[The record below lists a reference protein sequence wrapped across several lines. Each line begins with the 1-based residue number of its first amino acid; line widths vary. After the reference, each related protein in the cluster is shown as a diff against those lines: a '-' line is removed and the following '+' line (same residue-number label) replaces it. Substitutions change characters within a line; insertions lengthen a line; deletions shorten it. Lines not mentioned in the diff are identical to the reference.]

1 MKFYY
6 VTIIFDRQIFDN
18 EKTAH
23 FKIFKIWNEMNF
35 GNSVLQNDTFF
46 KSFRQKLCYNRHKYE
61 IEKKNNIAYSTAC
74 NLKTVCL
81 SGLNLD

>member
-1 MKFYY
+1 
-6 VTIIFDRQIFDN
+6 
-18 EKTAH
+18 
-23 FKIFKIWNEMNF
+23 MNF
-35 GNSVLQNDTFF
+35 GNFVLQNDTFF

-61 IEKKNNIAYSTAC
+61 IEKKNNIAYSMAC